1 MYFLFNHSYLI
12 LPSIFKFLVVK
23 NDTKKDTI
31 DEIIDNTIFSMSK
44 IYDLIV
50 TAGVSYPA

>member
-12 LPSIFKFLVVK
+12 LLSIFMFLVAK
-23 NDTKKDTI
+23 NETKKDTI
-31 DEIIDNTIFSMSK
+31 EEIIDNTIFSRSK